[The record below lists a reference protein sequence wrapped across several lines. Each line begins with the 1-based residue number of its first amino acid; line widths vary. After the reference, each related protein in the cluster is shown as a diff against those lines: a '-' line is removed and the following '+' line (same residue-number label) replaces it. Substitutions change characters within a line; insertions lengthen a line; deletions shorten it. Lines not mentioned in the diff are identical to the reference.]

1 MKSKERTCI
10 MVMAL
15 LAVAIPVSLAAQTR
29 AKRHHHHQYHHY
41 QLNDVGTFGGPNS
54 SFVLS
59 LSAVLNN
66 SGVGV
71 GGADTSTL
79 DPPSCWNLDC
89 YLSYGFKW
97 HDGFVHKLDA
107 LPGFNSSF
115 PFWVN
120 DNGLVA
126 GISENGIDPLT
137 GTTALEAV
145 LWGEDGDLTDL
156 GTLGGNQSSANAVDN
171 RGQVAGEAL
180 NTIPDPYTI
189 NLNNF
194 FITGATQVHAFRW
207 TKSKGMQDL
216 GTLPGGNDS
225 AAFFINKR
233 GQIAG
238 WSFTNTTPNPV
249 PDDCSLFSQN
259 LPTMDPFL
267 WDDGKMIDLG
277 TLGGTCGR
285 SESLN
290 NRGQVVGFSD
300 LAGDQICHPFLW
312 DRTGG
317 MKDLGT
323 LGGDSG
329 QAFSVNDAGEVVG
342 KANLPGV
349 LGCDQFGTPA
359 HAFLWKN
366 GVMTDLG
373 TPAGDL
379 CSFALAINTKHQV
392 VGYGWDCYNE
402 ISPSGHAFLSEDG
415 EPAVDLNTLIPP
427 NPGLQLIWAA
437 YINDPGDIAAIGT
450 LSNGDIH
457 AFVLIPCDENHAG
470 VEGCDYS
477 MVDAATAAQTAA
489 PRHVSSGTQRPP
501 RSRLSNRYH
510 FPGLGASRPE

>member
-457 AFVLIPCDENHAG
+457 AFVLIPCDENHSG

-477 MVDAATAAQTAA
+477 RVDADTVARVQAPQAARTL
-489 PRHVSSGTQRPP
+489 SGTMQNGITIA
-501 RSRLSNRYH
+501 S
-510 FPGLGASRPE
+510 PGRLGARMARR

>member
-1 MKSKERTCI
+1 MNTKTCTRI
-10 MVMAL
+10 IAL
-15 LAVAIPVSLAAQTR
+15 TLFAALAIPVSLAGQNT
-29 AKRHHHHQYHHY
+29 AKRHHHHRYHHY
-41 QLNDVGTFGGPNS
+41 QIADPGTFGGPNS
-54 SFVLS
+54 SFLLS
-59 LSAVLNN
+59 TTPVLNN
-66 SGVGV
+66 SGVEV

-79 DPPSCWNLDC
+79 DPSSCWNFDC

-97 HDGFVHKLDA
+97 HDGFVQKLDA

-120 DNGLVA
+120 DNGRVA

-137 GTTALEAV
+137 GATAWEAV

-156 GTLGGNQSSANAVDN
+156 GTFGGNESTAVAVNN
-171 RGQVAGEAL
+171 RGQVAGAAL
-180 NTIPDPYTI
+180 NTIPDPYPSI
-189 NLNNF
+189 FAIPN
-194 FITGATQVHAFRW
+194 GATQAHAFRW
-207 TKSKGMQDL
+207 TKSRGMQDL
-216 GTLPGGNDS
+216 GTLGGTDS
-225 AAFFINKR
+225 GAFLINER

-238 WSFTNTTPNPV
+238 ASFTNTTPNP
-249 PDDCSLFSQN
+249 PNDCSLFQQN
-259 LPTMDPFL
+259 LPTEAPFL
-267 WDDGKMIDLG
+267 WDDGKMNDLG
-277 TLGGTCGR
+277 TLGGTCGQAI
-285 SESLN
+285 SLN
-290 NRGQVVGFSD
+290 NRGQVAGFSD

-312 DRTGG
+312 DKTGG

-379 CSFALAINTKHQV
+379 CSFALAINTKHQA
-392 VGYGWDCYNE
+392 VGFGWDCYNE

-427 NPGLQLIWAA
+427 NPGLHLIWAA
-437 YINDPGDIAAIGT
+437 YINDPGQIATIGT
-450 LSNGDIH
+450 FSNGDIH
-457 AFVLIPCDENHAG
+457 AFVLTPCDENHPD
-470 VEGCDYS
+470 VDGCDYD
-477 MVDAATAAQTAA
+477 MVDAETAAARFNAVPTT
-489 PRHVSSGTQRPP
+489 GQRAVMTP
-501 RSRLSNRYH
+501 RSRISGGMNR
-510 FPGLGASRPE
+510 FRAPMGPRR